1 MSSDKWL
8 LVGLGNPGKQYE
20 KTRHNVGFQ
29 VIHRLAKQWEIPG
42 KGETRF
48 RGVLGQGMH
57 NGNKI
62 ILLQPTTYMN
72 LSGESARPVLDYF
85 DVPEE
90 NLIVIYDDKDLPFG
104 KIRIRAKG
112 SAGSHNG
119 MKSIIQHMGGNQQI
133 TRLKIGIGVP
143 TDATGQKAGRLRD
156 YVLQKFT
163 PDEEVELENILDTC
177 VAALNMLINKGV
189 EAAMTTYNASE

>member
-1 MSSDKWL
+1 M
-8 LVGLGNPGKQYE
+8 
-20 KTRHNVGFQ
+20 
-29 VIHRLAKQWEIPG
+29 
-42 KGETRF
+42 
-48 RGVLGQGMH
+48 LGQGMH